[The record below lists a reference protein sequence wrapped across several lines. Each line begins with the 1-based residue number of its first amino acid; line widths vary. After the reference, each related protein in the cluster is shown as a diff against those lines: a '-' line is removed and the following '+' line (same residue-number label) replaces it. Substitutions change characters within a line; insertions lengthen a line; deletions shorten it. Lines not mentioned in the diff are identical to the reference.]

1 MNLWKLLALVMIG
14 LLVIA
19 IGFRLNFIEGHTFKL
34 NETEKDFAINTAKTA
49 LKDEI
54 DGKNYNVT
62 VQDRGRII
70 PSENGDKRIVRV
82 VFSQGNITLTALV
95 DMSSGNVVEMSR
107 IERSGWMAEYL
118 GQMPKR
124 GGFQHLLDR

>member
-1 MNLWKLLALVMIG
+1 MNLWKILALVMIG
-14 LLVIA
+14 LLIIA
-19 IGFRLNFIEGHTFKL
+19 IGFRLNFIEGHTFPL
-34 NETEKDFAINTAKTA
+34 NETEKAFAINTAKTA

-54 DGKNYNVT
+54 EGKNYTVT

-82 VFSQGNITLTALV
+82 VFSHGNITLTALV
-95 DMSSGNVVEMSR
+95 DMGTGNVLELSR
-107 IERSGWMAEYL
+107 IERSGWMAENP

-124 GGFQHLLDR
+124 GGFQHLFGR